1 MPVRDVCAVCG
12 ADLLQVTT
20 RAGEVLSLGLEPDP
34 DGSYVLTGEYRAV
47 VDGSRLPE
55 VEMTA
60 PALFPDGIVRYSLH
74 ID

>member
-1 MPVRDVCAVCG
+1 MPVRDVCATCG
-12 ADLLQVTT
+12 ADLL
-20 RAGEVLSLGLEPDP
+20 RAALRTGGVLSLGLDPDP
-34 DGSYVLTGEYRAV
+34 DGSYVLTGEYRAA

-60 PALFPDGIVRYSLH
+60 PALFPDGFVRYSPH